1 VPCSGGVARLR
12 HEAGNDAVKHHA
24 VIETLA
30 SQLLDARDVIGR
42 QVGAQLDLHRSGLE
56 IENEIVGH

>member
-1 VPCSGGVARLR
+1 
-12 HEAGNDAVKHHA
+12 VKHHA